1 MSTVINLQYVHPDKY
16 NLKLIYMKSKHRL
29 KNLEEAKEWWDKQ
42 PESYKRSTTRPGSVK
57 QRIITG
63 SK

>member
-1 MSTVINLQYVHPDKY
+1 MKY
-16 NLKLIYMKSKHRL
+16 KNKLENLKAAQI
-29 KNLEEAKEWWDKQ
+29 WWDKQ